1 MIECD
6 YSNLVVDTVKMS
18 EDKKGVIVR
27 LYETFRERT
36 DAIIKTGFE
45 FKKVYKCDLRE
56 NVISELDGVGE
67 SVEIKVK
74 PYEIVTLKFEL

>member
-1 MIECD
+1 M
-6 YSNLVVDTVKMS
+6 
-18 EDKKGVIVR
+18 
-27 LYETFRERT
+27 
-36 DAIIKTGFE
+36 
-45 FKKVYKCDLRE
+45 YKCDLRE